1 MNLSQISASDSVF
14 LFKDCIG
21 LKPSI
26 FHQKNRIATS
36 LAENTDMNTI
46 KNDDLIVA
54 ETQKWL
60 EKAVIGLNLCP
71 FAKAEHVHGRIRY
84 CVSAAA
90 ESSDLLLMLEQEITY
105 LLAQDPA
112 KTETTLLIVPQMLG
126 DFLDYND
133 FLDEADAMLEHADP
147 EAQLQIASFHP
158 LYQFGG
164 TAPDDMEN
172 YTNRSPYPMLHLLRE
187 DSVELAVASY
197 PDAASIYERNI
208 ATLKKLGLDGWRA
221 LQA

>member
-1 MNLSQISASDSVF
+1 MTDADIIAS
-14 LFKDCIG
+14 
-21 LKPSI
+21 
-26 FHQKNRIATS
+26 
-36 LAENTDMNTI
+36 
-46 KNDDLIVA
+46 
-54 ETQKWL
+54 TQRWL
-60 EKAVIGLNLCP
+60 ERAVIGLNLCP

-84 CVSAAA
+84 CVSSAT

-105 LLAQDPA
+105 LLAQDPS

-158 LYQFGG
+158 QYQFGG

-187 DSVELAVASY
+187 DSVERAVASF

-208 ATLKKLGLDGWRA
+208 ATLKALGLEGWKTM
-221 LQA
+221 QA

>member
-1 MNLSQISASDSVF
+1 LAATLPPPTADHDVLLS
-14 LFKDCIG
+14 
-21 LKPSI
+21 
-26 FHQKNRIATS
+26 
-36 LAENTDMNTI
+36 
-46 KNDDLIVA
+46 
-54 ETQKWL
+54 TQRWL
-60 EKAVIGLNLCP
+60 ERVVIGLNLCP

-84 CVSAAA
+84 CVSDATEPSA
-90 ESSDLLLMLEQEITY
+90 LLLALEQEIIF
-105 LLAQDPA
+105 LLAQEPA
-112 KTETTLLIVPQMLG
+112 QVETTLLIVPHMLA

-147 EAQLQIASFHP
+147 DAQLQIASFHP

-164 TAPDDMEN
+164 TQPDDMEN

-187 DSVELAVASY
+187 DSVEKAVASF

-208 ATLKKLGLDGWRA
+208 ATLQKLGLEGWKA

>member
-1 MNLSQISASDSVF
+1 MTDTDIIAS
-14 LFKDCIG
+14 
-21 LKPSI
+21 
-26 FHQKNRIATS
+26 
-36 LAENTDMNTI
+36 
-46 KNDDLIVA
+46 
-54 ETQKWL
+54 TQRWL
-60 EKAVIGLNLCP
+60 ERAVIGLNLCP

-84 CVSAAA
+84 CVSAATEA
-90 ESSDLLLMLEQEITY
+90 SDLLLMLEQEITY

-112 KTETTLLIVPQMLG
+112 KTETTLLIVPNMLA

-158 LYQFGG
+158 QYQFGG

-187 DSVELAVASY
+187 DSVERAVASF
-197 PDAASIYERNI
+197 PDAANIYERNI
-208 ATLKKLGLDGWRA
+208 ATLKKLGLEGWRA

>member
-1 MNLSQISASDSVF
+1 MPVSAAATLADQ
-14 LFKDCIG
+14 
-21 LKPSI
+21 PA
-26 FHQKNRIATS
+26 IA
-36 LAENTDMNTI
+36 A
-46 KNDDLIVA
+46 
-54 ETQKWL
+54 TQRWL
-60 EKAVIGLNLCP
+60 ERAVIGLNLCP

-84 CVSAAA
+84 FVSDATRP
-90 ESSDLLLMLEQEITY
+90 DQLLLHLEQEIAH

-112 KTETTLLIVPQMLG
+112 TTETSLLIVPQMLA

-187 DSVELAVASY
+187 DSVERAVAAF
-197 PDAASIYERNI
+197 PDAGSIYERNI
-208 ATLKKLGLDGWRA
+208 VTLKSLGLEGWKTMLA
-221 LQA
+221 

>member
-1 MNLSQISASDSVF
+1 MSEADTIAS
-14 LFKDCIG
+14 
-21 LKPSI
+21 
-26 FHQKNRIATS
+26 
-36 LAENTDMNTI
+36 
-46 KNDDLIVA
+46 
-54 ETQKWL
+54 TQRWL
-60 EKAVIGLNLCP
+60 ERAVIGLNLCP
-71 FAKAEHVHGRIRY
+71 FAKAEHAHGRIRY
-84 CVSAAA
+84 CVSSAVEPSA
-90 ESSDLLLMLEQEITY
+90 LLLQLEQEIIF
-105 LLAQDPA
+105 LLEQEPAQV
-112 KTETTLLIVPQMLG
+112 ETTLLIVPHMLG

-147 EAQLQIASFHP
+147 DAQLQIASFHP
-158 LYQFGG
+158 QYQFGG

-187 DSVELAVASY
+187 DSVEKAVESF

>member
-1 MNLSQISASDSVF
+1 MVREATPWCKVPGMTLSHADTIAS
-14 LFKDCIG
+14 
-21 LKPSI
+21 
-26 FHQKNRIATS
+26 
-36 LAENTDMNTI
+36 
-46 KNDDLIVA
+46 
-54 ETQKWL
+54 TQRWL
-60 EKAVIGLNLCP
+60 ERAVIGLNLCP

-84 CVSAAA
+84 CVSDAA
-90 ESSDLLLMLEQEITY
+90 EPSALLLQLEQEIIY

-112 KTETTLLIVPQMLG
+112 QVETTLLIVPHMLA

-147 EAQLQIASFHP
+147 DAQLQIASFHP

-164 TAPDDMEN
+164 TQPDDMEN

-187 DSVELAVASY
+187 DSVERAVDSRS
-197 PDAASIYERNI
+197 PMRPSIYERNI
-208 ATLKKLGLDGWRA
+208 ATLKALGLEGWRA

>member
-1 MNLSQISASDSVF
+1 MTDSDTIAS
-14 LFKDCIG
+14 
-21 LKPSI
+21 
-26 FHQKNRIATS
+26 
-36 LAENTDMNTI
+36 
-46 KNDDLIVA
+46 
-54 ETQKWL
+54 TQRWL
-60 EKAVIGLNLCP
+60 ERAVIGLNLCP

-84 CVSAAA
+84 CVSSAVEPSA
-90 ESSDLLLMLEQEITY
+90 LLLQLEQEIIF

-112 KTETTLLIVPQMLG
+112 KVETTLLIVPQMLS

-158 LYQFGG
+158 QYQFGG

-187 DSVELAVASY
+187 DSVERAVKSF

-208 ATLKKLGLDGWRA
+208 ATLKKLGLEGWRA